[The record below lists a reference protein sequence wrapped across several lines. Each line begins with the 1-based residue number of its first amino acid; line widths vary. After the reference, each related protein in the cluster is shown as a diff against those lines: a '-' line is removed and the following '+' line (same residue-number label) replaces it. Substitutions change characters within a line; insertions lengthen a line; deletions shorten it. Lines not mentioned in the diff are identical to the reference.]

1 MLPHRP
7 VAPTYRE
14 WTGARASISA
24 VWCKPRSLMGFQE
37 RGRETPRC
45 VRPMA
50 QRQGGPGC
58 LVARN
63 KDFIRAIDGPMDAVA
78 EKKLEFTRNPGYSLN
93 PHHTIDDGLTH
104 GRGAAAVLCPF
115 PRLVVRAPCV
125 AHTG

>member
-104 GRGAAAVLCPF
+104 GRGLLRSCVRF
-115 PRLVVRAPCV
+115 PGSVVRAPCV